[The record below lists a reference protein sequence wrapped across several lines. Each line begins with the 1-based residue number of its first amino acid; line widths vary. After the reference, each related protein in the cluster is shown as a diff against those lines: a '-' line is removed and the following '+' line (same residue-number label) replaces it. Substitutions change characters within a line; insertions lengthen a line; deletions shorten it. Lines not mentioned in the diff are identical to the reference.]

1 MAPLVELSELIT
13 GGELARRLAIS
24 RQRMHQLRESD
35 PAFPPALGKVG
46 HAFVW
51 RWPDVQAW
59 ARRTGR
65 HFDDEKLGST

>member
-1 MAPLVELSELIT
+1 MCPQVELHELIT
-13 GGELARRLAIS
+13 GGELARRLGIS

-46 HAFVW
+46 HAYVW

-59 ARRTGR
+59 AGRTGR
-65 HFDDEKLGST
+65 TFDDSRLVG

>member
-1 MAPLVELSELIT
+1 MCPLVELNELIT
-13 GGELARRLAIS
+13 GGELARRLGIS
-24 RQRMHQLRESD
+24 RQRMHQLREFD

-59 ARRTGR
+59 AKRTGR
-65 HFDDEKLGST
+65 SFDAPAS

>member
-1 MAPLVELSELIT
+1 MSPLVELAELIT
-13 GGELARRLAIS
+13 GGELARRLGIS

-35 PAFPPALGKVG
+35 ANFPPAIGKVG

-51 RWPDVQAW
+51 RWPDVAAW

-65 HFDDEKLGST
+65 SFDERRSS